1 MQPVDLT
8 TLRAVCAEL
17 RSVWLPARLEQVYQ
31 RDRATIALALRTLKG
46 RDWLTLSWHP
56 QAARLCID
64 DAPPRT
70 PDTFTFSDQLR
81 HQLQG
86 LALTAIPL
94 ISPWERVVD
103 FQFAPRPGD
112 DPLWHLYAEIM
123 GKYSNVILTDS
134 KQQIITAAH
143 QVSPEKSSLRP
154 IQTGQ
159 LYEPPPA
166 LTGDVPSLEESQDS
180 WQERVSLIPGT
191 LKRQLLTPYRGL
203 GPNLVTAIIQR
214 AGLDPQQKT
223 DTLTAENWQTLFQVW
238 LDWLEI
244 LETEAFQPGWTDQG
258 FTVLGWGMTEPVSS
272 VQFLLK
278 TYYTEQLNQQSFQQ
292 LQHKLLQKVSSLIK
306 KQVQK
311 QATFQERLKQ
321 SDDAEIER
329 QRGDLLMAYSYQWEP
344 GATVMALPDFETS
357 DLVKIPLNPEKNAV
371 QNAQAYYKR
380 HQKLKRA
387 RQAVEPLLRETN
399 REIQYLQ
406 QVEAALKQL
415 QGYKTEEDLQTLK
428 EIQEE
433 LIEQGYIIPQR
444 ERPSAEEAQ
453 PMTYQTPSGYDVLVG
468 RNNRQNDQLTF
479 RTAVDYDLWFHSQE
493 IPGSHVLLRLPPG
506 GVPEEKD
513 LQFVA
518 NVAAYYSR
526 ARESQQVPVI
536 YTKPKYV
543 YKPKGAKPGMALY
556 DHETVIWGYPAVIAE
571 RDSPAN
577 G

>member
-17 RSVWLPARLEQVYQ
+17 RSLWLPARLEQVYQ
-31 RDRATIALALRTLKG
+31 RDRATIALALRTLQG

-56 QAARLCID
+56 QAARICID
-64 DAPPRT
+64 DPPPRT

-86 LALTAIPL
+86 LALTAMPL
-94 ISPWERVVD
+94 IDPWERVVD

-123 GKYSNVILTDS
+123 GKYSNVILTDA

-143 QVSPEKSSLRP
+143 QVSADKSKLRP

-159 LYEPPPA
+159 LYDPPPA
-166 LTGDVPSLEESQDS
+166 LTGDIPKQEESQAS
-180 WQERVSLIPGT
+180 WQEKVSLIPGE
-191 LKRQLLTPYRGL
+191 LKRQLLKTYRGL
-203 GPNLVTAIIQR
+203 GPNLVKAMIQR
-214 AGLDPQQKT
+214 AGLNPQQTT
-223 DTLTAENWQTLFQVW
+223 DTLTAENWNALFTVW
-238 LDWLEI
+238 QAWLEI
-244 LETEAFQPGWTDQG
+244 LQTEAFQPGWTENG
-258 FTVLGWGMTEPVSS
+258 FTVLGWGIVEPVSS
-272 VQFLLK
+272 VQVLLK
-278 TYYTEQLNQQSFQQ
+278 TYYTEQLNQQNFQQ
-292 LQHKLLQKVSSLIK
+292 LYQQLLQKVGSLIK

-311 QATFQERLKQ
+311 QQTFQERLQQ
-321 SDDAEIER
+321 SDEAELER
-329 QRGDLLMAYSYQWEP
+329 ERGDLLMAYSYQWQP
-344 GATVMALPDFETS
+344 GQTQMELPDFES
-357 DLVKIPLNPEKNAV
+357 GELVTIPLNPEKNAV

-387 RQAVEPLLRETN
+387 RQAVEPLLSETEK
-399 REIQYLQ
+399 EIQYLQ
-406 QVEAALKQL
+406 QVEAALQQL
-415 QGYKTEEDLQTLK
+415 EGYQQAADLQTLK

-444 ERPSAEEAQ
+444 ERPHPEAAE
-453 PMTYQTPSGYDVLVG
+453 PIRYYTPNGYEVLVG

-506 GVPEEKD
+506 TLPDEKD

-536 YTKPKYV
+536 YTKPKHV

-556 DHETVIWGYPAVIAE
+556 DHETIIWGNPRAIDE
-571 RDSPAN
+571 GP
-577 G
+577 

>member
-17 RSVWLPARLEQVYQ
+17 RQGWLPARLEQVYQ
-31 RDRATIALALRTLKG
+31 RDRATIALALRTLQG
-46 RDWLTLSWHP
+46 RDWLTISWHP
-56 QAARLCID
+56 QAARICID
-64 DAPPRT
+64 EAPPRT

-86 LALTAIPL
+86 LALIAMPL
-94 ISPWERVVD
+94 LSPWERVID

-112 DPLWHLYAEIM
+112 PPLWHLYAEIM

-134 KQQIITAAH
+134 NQQIITAAH
-143 QVSPEKSSLRP
+143 QVNPDKSSLRP

-159 LYEPPPA
+159 PYDPPPP
-166 LTGDVPSLEESQDS
+166 LTGSIPSLEESKAS
-180 WQERVSLIPGT
+180 WQERVSLIPDQ
-191 LKRQLLTPYRGL
+191 LKRQLIQTYRGL
-203 GPNLVTAIIQR
+203 GPNLVTKMIQR
-214 AGLDPQQKT
+214 AGLNPKQTT
-223 DTLTAENWQTLFQVW
+223 DTLSQDDWNTLFQVW
-238 LDWLEI
+238 QEWLQI
-244 LETEAFQPGWTDQG
+244 LETEQFQPGWTKEG
-258 FTVLGWGMTEPVSS
+258 FTVLGWNIIQPVSS
-272 VQFLLK
+272 AQLLLK
-278 TYYTEQLNQQSFQQ
+278 EYYTEQLNQQTFKQ
-292 LQHKLLQKVSSLIK
+292 LHHQILQKVSNLIK
-306 KQVQK
+306 KQLQK
-311 QATFQERLKQ
+311 QETFQQRLQQ
-321 SDDAEIER
+321 SDQAELER
-329 QRGDLLMAYSYQWEP
+329 QRGDLLMAYSYQWQP
-344 GATVMALPDFETS
+344 GLSTMELPEFETGK
-357 DLVKIPLNPEKNAV
+357 LVKIPLNPEKNAV

-387 RQAVEPLLRETN
+387 RQAVEPLLKETTQ
-399 REIQYLQ
+399 EINYLQ

-415 QGYKTEEDLQTLK
+415 ESYQQPEDLQTLK

-444 ERPSAEEAQ
+444 ERPSSQQAQ
-453 PMTYQTPSGYDVLVG
+453 PITYHTPNGYEVLVG

-506 GVPEEKD
+506 SVPDDQD

-518 NVAAYYSR
+518 NITAYYSR
-526 ARESQQVPVI
+526 ARESPQVPII

-556 DHETVIWGYPAVIAE
+556 DHETVIWGYPDAVSV
-571 RDSPAN
+571 DH
-577 G
+577 

>member
-31 RDRATIALALRTLKG
+31 RDRASIALALRTLKG

-56 QAARLCID
+56 QAARLCIAD
-64 DAPPRT
+64 PPPRT

-86 LALTAIPL
+86 LALTGIPL
-94 ISPWERVVD
+94 IDPWERVVD

-123 GKYSNVILTDS
+123 GKYSNVILTDA

-159 LYEPPPA
+159 LYDPPPA
-166 LTGDVPSLEESQDS
+166 LTGDIPSLEESQAS
-180 WQERVSLIPGT
+180 WQEKVSLIPGE
-191 LKRQLLTPYRGL
+191 LKRQLLKPYRGL
-203 GPNLVTAIIQR
+203 GPNLVTAMIQR
-214 AGLDPQQKT
+214 AGLNPQQTT

-238 LDWLEI
+238 QEWLNI
-244 LETEAFQPGWTDQG
+244 LETEQFQPGWTENG
-258 FTVLGWGMTEPVSS
+258 FTVLGWGMIESVSS
-272 VQFLLK
+272 VQDLLK
-278 TYYTEQLNQQSFQQ
+278 TYYSQQLNQQTFKQ
-292 LQHKLLQKVSSLIK
+292 LHHQLRQKLSSLIK

-311 QATFQERLKQ
+311 QQTFQERLQQ
-321 SDDAEIER
+321 SNDAEMER
-329 QRGDLLMAYSYQWEP
+329 ERGDLLMAYSYQWEP
-344 GATVMALPDFETS
+344 GQTAMELPDFETGQ
-357 DLVKIPLNPEKNAV
+357 LIQIPLNPEKNAV

-399 REIQYLQ
+399 REIKYLQ
-406 QVEAALKQL
+406 QVEAALQHL
-415 QGYKTEEDLQTLK
+415 EGYQTEEDLQILK

-433 LIEQGYIIPQR
+433 LVEQGYIIPQR
-444 ERPSAEEAQ
+444 ERASTEDAKPI
-453 PMTYQTPSGYDVLVG
+453 TYQTPNGYQVLVG

-479 RTAVDYDLWFHSQE
+479 RTAVDYDLWFHCQE

-506 GVPEEKD
+506 AVPDKKD

-526 ARESQQVPVI
+526 ARASQQVPVI

-556 DHETVIWGYPAVIAE
+556 DHETVIWGYPEGVADRIIE
-571 RDSPAN
+571 E
-577 G
+577 

>member
-8 TLRAVCAEL
+8 TLRAACAEL
-17 RSVWLPARLEQVYQ
+17 RRLWLPARLEQVYQ
-31 RDRATIALALRTLKG
+31 RDRATIALALRTLQG

-64 DAPPRT
+64 DPPPRT

-86 LALTAIPL
+86 LALSAIPL
-94 ISPWERVVD
+94 ISPWERVID
-103 FQFAPRPGD
+103 FQFASRPGD

-123 GKYSNVILTDS
+123 GKYSNVILTDA

-166 LTGDVPSLEESQDS
+166 LTGNIPSREESQDS
-180 WQERVSLIPGT
+180 WQEQVGLIPGE
-191 LKRQLLTPYRGL
+191 LKRQLLKTYRGL

-214 AGLDPQQKT
+214 AGLTPQQTT
-223 DTLTAENWQTLFQVW
+223 DTLTSENWQTLFQVW
-238 LDWLEI
+238 QEWLQI
-244 LETEAFQPGWTDQG
+244 LETEAFQPGWTAGG
-258 FTVLGWGMTEPVSS
+258 FTVLGWGMIEPVTS
-272 VQFLLK
+272 VQLLLK

-292 LQHKLLQKVSSLIK
+292 LHHQLLQKVSSLIK
-306 KQVQK
+306 KQLQK
-311 QATFQERLKQ
+311 QQTFQERLKQ
-321 SDDAEIER
+321 SDEAEIER

-344 GATVMALPDFETS
+344 GSSAMELPDFETGA
-357 DLVKIPLNPEKNAV
+357 LVKIPLNPEKNAV

-387 RQAVEPLLRETN
+387 RQAVEPLLAETDQ
-399 REIQYLQ
+399 EIQYLQ

-415 QGYKTEEDLQTLK
+415 EAYRKAADLQTLK

-433 LIEQGYIIPQR
+433 LMEQGYLIPQR

-453 PMTYQTPSGYDVLVG
+453 PITYQTPNGYEVLVG

-506 GVPEEKD
+506 TVPEEND

-556 DHETVIWGYPAVIAE
+556 DHETVIWGNPEAVAD
-571 RDSPAN
+571 RQ
-577 G
+577 

>member
-8 TLRAVCAEL
+8 TLKAVCAEL
-17 RSVWLPARLEQVYQ
+17 RSNWLPARLEQVYQ

-56 QAARLCID
+56 QAARVCID
-64 DAPPRT
+64 EAPPRT

-94 ISPWERVVD
+94 ISPWERVID
-103 FQFAPRPGD
+103 FQFAPRPD
-112 DPLWHLYAEIM
+112 DPPLWHLYAEIM
-123 GKYSNVILTDS
+123 GKYSNVILTDAH
-134 KQQIITAAH
+134 QQIITAAH

-159 LYEPPPA
+159 PYDPPPA
-166 LTGDVPSLEESQDS
+166 LTGNIPSLEEDQDT
-180 WQERVSLIPGT
+180 WQERVRLIPDQ
-191 LKRQLLTPYRGL
+191 LKRQLLQTYRGL
-203 GPNLVTAIIQR
+203 GPNLVTAMIQR
-214 AGLDPQQKT
+214 ANLNPQQTT
-223 DTLTAENWQTLFQVW
+223 DTLTQANWDTLFQVW
-238 LDWLEI
+238 QEWLHL
-244 LETEAFQPGWTDQG
+244 LETEQFQPGWTKTG
-258 FTVLGWGMTEPVSS
+258 FTVLGWGMVESVSS
-272 VQFLLK
+272 VQFLIK
-278 TYYTEQLNQQSFQQ
+278 AYYTEQLNQQTFKQ
-292 LQHKLLQKVSSLIK
+292 LHHQLLQKVSSLIK

-311 QATFQERLKQ
+311 QQTFQQRLKQ

-344 GATVMALPDFETS
+344 GLSSIQLPEFETGE
-357 DLVKIPLNPEKNAV
+357 LITIPLNPEKNAV
-371 QNAQAYYKR
+371 QNAQSYYKR

-387 RQAVEPLLRETN
+387 RQAVQPLLTETN
-399 REIQYLQ
+399 REINYLQ
-406 QVEAALKQL
+406 QVEASLKQL
-415 QGYKTEEDLQTLK
+415 ANYQQVEDLQILK

-444 ERPSAEEAQ
+444 ERPSSQQAQ
-453 PMTYQTPSGYDVLVG
+453 PIIYYTPNGYEVLVG
-468 RNNRQNDQLTF
+468 RNNRQNDHLTF
-479 RTAVDYDLWFHSQE
+479 RTAVDYDLWFHAQE

-506 GVPEEKD
+506 AIPDEKD

-518 NVAAYYSR
+518 NITAYYSR

-556 DHETVIWGYPAVIAE
+556 DQETVLWGSPQAEAV
-571 RDSPAN
+571 
-577 G
+577 

>member
-8 TLRAVCAEL
+8 TLKAVCAEL
-17 RSVWLPARLEQVYQ
+17 RSNWLPARLEQVYQ

-56 QAARLCID
+56 QAARVCID
-64 DAPPRT
+64 EAPPRT

-94 ISPWERVVD
+94 ISPWERVID
-103 FQFAPRPGD
+103 FQFAPRPD
-112 DPLWHLYAEIM
+112 DPPLWHLYAEIM
-123 GKYSNVILTDS
+123 GKYSNVILTDAH
-134 KQQIITAAH
+134 QQIITAAH

-159 LYEPPPA
+159 PYDPPPA
-166 LTGDVPSLEESQDS
+166 LTGNIPSLEEDQDT
-180 WQERVSLIPGT
+180 WQERVRLIPDQ
-191 LKRQLLTPYRGL
+191 LKRQLLQTYRGL
-203 GPNLVTAIIQR
+203 GPNLVTAMIQR
-214 AGLDPQQKT
+214 ANLNPQQTT
-223 DTLTAENWQTLFQVW
+223 DTLTQANWDTLFQVW
-238 LDWLEI
+238 QEWLHL
-244 LETEAFQPGWTDQG
+244 LETEQFQPGWTKTG
-258 FTVLGWGMTEPVSS
+258 FTVLGWGMVESVCS
-272 VQFLLK
+272 VQFLIK
-278 TYYTEQLNQQSFQQ
+278 AYYTEQLNQQTFKQ
-292 LQHKLLQKVSSLIK
+292 LHHQLLQKVSSLIK

-311 QATFQERLKQ
+311 QQTFQQRLKQ

-344 GATVMALPDFETS
+344 GLSSIQLPEFETGE
-357 DLVKIPLNPEKNAV
+357 LITIPLNPEKNAV
-371 QNAQAYYKR
+371 QNAQSYYKR

-387 RQAVEPLLRETN
+387 RQAVQPLLTETN
-399 REIQYLQ
+399 REINYLQ
-406 QVEAALKQL
+406 QVEASLKQL
-415 QGYKTEEDLQTLK
+415 ANYQQVEDLQILK

-444 ERPSAEEAQ
+444 ERPSSQQAQ
-453 PMTYQTPSGYDVLVG
+453 PIIYYTPNGYEVLVG
-468 RNNRQNDQLTF
+468 RNNRQNDHLTF
-479 RTAVDYDLWFHSQE
+479 RTAVDYDLWFHAQE

-506 GVPEEKD
+506 AIPDEKD

-518 NVAAYYSR
+518 NITAYYSR

-556 DHETVIWGYPAVIAE
+556 DHETVLWGSPQAEAV
-571 RDSPAN
+571 
-577 G
+577 

>member
-8 TLRAVCAEL
+8 TLRAACAEL
-17 RSVWLPARLEQVYQ
+17 RRLWLPARLEQVYQ
-31 RDRATIALALRTLKG
+31 RDRATIALALRTLQG

-56 QAARLCID
+56 QAARVCID
-64 DAPPRT
+64 DPPPRT

-94 ISPWERVVD
+94 ISPWERVID
-103 FQFAPRPGD
+103 FQFASRPGD

-123 GKYSNVILTDS
+123 GKYSNVILTDA

-166 LTGDVPSLEESQDS
+166 LTGNIPSREESQDS
-180 WQERVSLIPGT
+180 WQERVGLIPGE
-191 LKRQLLTPYRGL
+191 LKRQLLKTYRGL

-214 AGLDPQQKT
+214 AGLTPQQTT
-223 DTLTAENWQTLFQVW
+223 DTLTSENWQTLFQVW
-238 LDWLEI
+238 QEWLQI
-244 LETEAFQPGWTDQG
+244 LETEAFQPGWTAQG
-258 FTVLGWGMTEPVSS
+258 FTVLGWGMIEPVTS
-272 VQFLLK
+272 VQLLLK

-292 LQHKLLQKVSSLIK
+292 LHHQLLQKVSSLIK
-306 KQVQK
+306 KQLQK
-311 QATFQERLKQ
+311 QQTFQERLKQ

-344 GATVMALPDFETS
+344 GSSAMELPDFETGE
-357 DLVKIPLNPEKNAV
+357 LVKIPLNPEKNAV

-387 RQAVEPLLRETN
+387 RQAVEPLLAETDQ
-399 REIQYLQ
+399 EIQYLQ

-415 QGYKTEEDLQTLK
+415 EGYRKTADLQTLK

-433 LIEQGYIIPQR
+433 LMEQGYLIPQR

-453 PMTYQTPSGYDVLVG
+453 PITYQTPNGYEVLVG

-506 GVPEEKD
+506 TVPEEND

-556 DHETVIWGYPAVIAE
+556 DHETVIWGNPEAVAD
-571 RDSPAN
+571 RQ
-577 G
+577 

>member
-8 TLRAVCAEL
+8 TLRAVCADL
-17 RSVWLPARLEQVYQ
+17 RAFWLPARLEQVYQ

-56 QAARLCID
+56 QAARICLD

-94 ISPWERVVD
+94 ISPWERVID

-112 DPLWHLYAEIM
+112 EPLWHLYAEIM
-123 GKYSNVILTDS
+123 GKYSNVILTDTN
-134 KQQIITAAH
+134 QQIITAAH

-159 LYEPPPA
+159 PYEPPPA
-166 LTGDVPSLEESQDS
+166 LTGNIPSREESQDS
-180 WQERVSLIPGT
+180 WQERVGLIPGE
-191 LKRQLLTPYRGL
+191 LKRQLLKTYRGL
-203 GPNLVTAIIQR
+203 GPNLVTAMIQR
-214 AGLDPQQKT
+214 AGLNPQQTT
-223 DTLTAENWQTLFQVW
+223 DTLTQENWQTLFQVW
-238 LDWLEI
+238 QEWLEI
-244 LETEAFQPGWTDQG
+244 LETETFQPGWTENG
-258 FTVLGWGMTEPVSS
+258 FTVLGWGRREPVAS
-272 VQFLLK
+272 VHVLLK

-292 LQHKLLQKVSSLIK
+292 LHHQLLQKVSSLIK
-306 KQVQK
+306 KQRQK
-311 QATFQERLKQ
+311 QQTFQERLKQ
-321 SDDAEIER
+321 SEDAEVER
-329 QRGDLLMAYSYQWEP
+329 QRGDLLMAYSYQWKLGSSAIE
-344 GATVMALPDFETS
+344 LPDFET
-357 DLVKIPLNPEKNAV
+357 DERVKIPLNPEKNAV

-387 RQAVEPLLRETN
+387 RQAVAPLLAETDK
-399 REIQYLQ
+399 EIQYLQ
-406 QVEAALKQL
+406 QVEAALNQL
-415 QGYKTEEDLQTLK
+415 DGYQKEEDLQTLK

-444 ERPSAEEAQ
+444 ERASTEQAQ
-453 PMTYQTPSGYDVLVG
+453 PITYQTPSGYEVLVG

-493 IPGSHVLLRLPPG
+493 IPGSHILLRLPPG
-506 GVPEEKD
+506 AVPDEND

-556 DHETVIWGYPAVIAE
+556 DHETVIWGYPATVAE
-571 RDSPAN
+571 
-577 G
+577 